1 MATVR
6 DNEQL
11 QSQTAALRAQLTE
24 LLGSRLSADPRL
36 AEDIDRRISELLTGA
51 GNGTPPPADNGL
63 AALIGLGEEAV
74 PDLADA
80 RLATGVAEYDE
91 EVAAERLLAIADL
104 YYIYQHERL
113 GVFRVVRTLQELFQA
128 GTLRLS
134 NGPGAYALYRFDRRE
149 VLRYTRNDRAAAY
162 QRAFGYGTVPPP
174 FGGRPNR
181 EFHPLFVGFNKGVAD
196 FWRDK
201 RVSDV
206 IRERAYDPSFGSIAV
221 VRRSGLDLRNNLKFA
236 SYGHINVLRVE
247 VMALLEEAMNLLGA
261 PDIREQFG
269 ASTNWDVIEEVLTR
283 YLREPLTTSL
293 RQRMAV
299 AGRAVL
305 RWLAEP
311 HILQSNRARFEAL
324 LLEIAEFAEEWVTSL
339 QALGGGGF
347 ERRRPPALPWDSRRT
362 QAPPSAQLRQLA
374 N

>member
-1 MATVR
+1 MSTVR
-6 DNEQL
+6 DSEQL
-11 QSQTAALRAQLTE
+11 QSQAAALRGQLTE
-24 LLGSRLSADPRL
+24 LLGSRLGADPRL
-36 AEDIDRRISELLTGA
+36 AEDIDRRVNELLVGA
-51 GNGTPPPADNGL
+51 GNGAAPPADNGL
-63 AALIGLGEEAV
+63 AALIGIGDEAV
-74 PDLADA
+74 GQLAEA
-80 RLATGVAEYDE
+80 RLATGVSEYDE
-91 EVAAERLLAIADL
+91 AVESERLLAVADL

-113 GVFRVVRTLQELFQA
+113 GVFRVVRKLEELFRA

-134 NGPGAYALYRFDRRE
+134 GGAGAYALYRFDRRE

-162 QRAFGYGTVPPP
+162 QRAFGYGTLPAPT
-174 FGGRPNR
+174 GGRPNR
-181 EFHPLFVGFNKGVAD
+181 DFHPLFAGFNEEVAA

-201 RVSDV
+201 RISDV
-206 IRERAYDPSFGSIAV
+206 IRDRAYDPSFGSIAV

-247 VMALLEEAMNLLGA
+247 VMGLLEEAMNLLA
-261 PDIREQFG
+261 SPDIREQFG

-299 AGRAVL
+299 SGRALL

-311 HILQSNRARFEAL
+311 HVLQTNRARFEAL
-324 LLEIAEFAEEWVTSL
+324 LLEIAEAAEEWTTSL
-339 QALGGGGF
+339 EGLGVTGQR
-347 ERRRPPALPWDSRRT
+347 RRRPPALPWDSRRG
-362 QAPPSAQLRQLA
+362 QARPSAAARQLV